1 MIEINS
7 ISKNFGKL
15 MAVDKFS
22 LNISENECFA
32 LLGLNGAGKTTLLN
46 ILSTQITPSS
56 GSASIFGKDIIKD
69 REEVRKIINI
79 SPQESAIAKN
89 LTIKENLDLIATL
102 YGVKNK
108 EEVITSLIKE
118 FQLEEKSN
126 TLAKKLSGG
135 QKRRLSLALSLITSP
150 KVLFLDEPTL
160 GLDVKARKILWNIID
175 NLKSRMT
182 ILLTTHYLEEVEFLA
197 DRIGIISRGKLKIV
211 GSCSKIKEKTST
223 ATLEDAF
230 LQLTEEEQ

>member
-15 MAVDKFS
+15 TAVDKFS
-22 LNISENECFA
+22 LNISDNECFA

-56 GSASIFGKDIIKD
+56 GSASIFGKDIVKD

-89 LTIKENLDLIATL
+89 LTIKENLDLIAAL

-108 EEVITSLIKE
+108 EEVVTSLIKE

-197 DRIGIISRGKLKIV
+197 DRIGIISRGKLIIV
-211 GSCSKIKEKTST
+211 GSCSQIKEKTST
-223 ATLEDAF
+223 TTLEDAF

>member
-1 MIEINS
+1 
-7 ISKNFGKL
+7 

>member
-15 MAVDKFS
+15 TAVDKFS
-22 LNISENECFA
+22 LNISDNECFA

-46 ILSTQITPSS
+46 ILSTQIIPSS

-108 EEVITSLIKE
+108 EEVISSLIKE

-126 TLAKKLSGG
+126 TIAKKLSGG

-160 GLDVKARKILWNIID
+160 GLDVKARKILWNIIN

-211 GSCSKIKEKTST
+211 GSCSQIKEKTST
-223 ATLEDAF
+223 TTLEDAF